1 MFYMSFIEA
10 DTEQQKDTIE
20 SNTTDLVILTLFQIS
35 FTSYFQMC
43 VCYQLMNYQDFE
55 LICISCATEIQTQ
68 GLFGFSKIT
77 LSDI

>member
-1 MFYMSFIEA
+1 MFYMSFIEP

-55 LICISCATEIQTQ
+55 INLYKLRYRNPNTGT
-68 GLFGFSKIT
+68 FWFF
-77 LSDI
+77 

>member
-55 LICISCATEIQTQ
+55 INLYK
-68 GLFGFSKIT
+68 LR
-77 LSDI
+77 

>member
-1 MFYMSFIEA
+1 MFYMSFIEP

-35 FTSYFQMC
+35 FTSSYFRMC

-55 LICISCATEIQTQ
+55 INLYK
-68 GLFGFSKIT
+68 LR
-77 LSDI
+77 